1 MLRRWT
7 IAEMSS
13 SSAIQL
19 MYCLPEPRRPPIA
32 SLNGNSRR
40 CSRPP
45 CFASTSP
52 VRVRTT
58 RIPASAAALVSSSHA
73 THTCAPKSLPGW
85 RVFGE
90 DVVAAVAVV
99 PDRGRRHEHARLAI
113 ERRRAC
119 ARAARC
125 PASDSP
131 GPVACAAGSTSCR
144 RCPRRRGARRHRRLR
159 GRRRRSCRRRDPI
172 ARRRRPRDHPARGGA
187 PDGRRRAG
195 EGCSAV
201 PIMPCEP
208 VRQMSTGTR

>member
-1 MLRRWT
+1 M
-7 IAEMSS
+7 IAATSS

-19 MYCLPEPRRPPIA
+19 MYCLPEPRRPPIP

-40 CSRPP
+40 LSRPP
-45 CFASTSP
+45 CFASTRP

-58 RIPASAAALVSSSHA
+58 RMPRLGRGLGLVFPRDAHLRAEVA
-73 THTCAPKSLPGW
+73 TRWL
-85 RVFGE
+85 VFGE

-125 PASDSP
+125 PASGSR
-131 GPVACAAGSTSCR
+131 GPAACAAGVHFLSPMPAPARCTTASTPSRPAASIVPASGSHRTSSAPSGSPRTR
-144 RCPRRRGARRHRRLR
+144 RSTRWPSARRRGM
-159 GRRRRSCRRRDPI
+159 
-172 ARRRRPRDHPARGGA
+172 
-187 PDGRRRAG
+187 
-195 EGCSAV
+195 SAV
-201 PIMPCEP
+201 PIRPCEP